1 MYQTAGGVFMADQR
15 INIVMI
21 AGVMQFRLSVCL
33 NLSLTSTRSIA
44 NACSFPLPFIILSRF
59 PLRLDQFLSWRMY
72 DLQDL
77 Q

>member
-33 NLSLTSTRSIA
+33 NLSLTSTCSIA
-44 NACSFPLPFIILSRF
+44 NACLFPLPSIIRSRF